1 MSRNKKNGFIA
12 ICIIMLF
19 ALGGC
24 GTNVGDEPVQMEERD
39 IPTLDEVEGI
49 GEVRA
54 KNIKQSLKRID
65 IPDWCPILEV

>member
-1 MSRNKKNGFIA
+1 MSMNKKNGFIT

-39 IPTLDEVEGI
+39 IPTLDESE
-49 GEVRA
+49 
-54 KNIKQSLKRID
+54 
-65 IPDWCPILEV
+65 